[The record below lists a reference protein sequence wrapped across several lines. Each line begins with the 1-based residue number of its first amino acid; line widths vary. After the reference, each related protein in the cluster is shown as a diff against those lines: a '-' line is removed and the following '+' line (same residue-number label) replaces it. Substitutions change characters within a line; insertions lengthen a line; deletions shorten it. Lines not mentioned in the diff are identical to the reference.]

1 MSRLN
6 WYLVLGGEN
15 HRDVYQSV
23 ECEVLSVPAKVQPL
37 PKFYAQ
43 NSPAEIT
50 TPIMLDYQVHQ
61 FTSENGNTYL
71 IATNEPL
78 SYFDIETEIKVSGIF
93 PLKYA

>member
-6 WYLVLGGEN
+6 DYLVLGGEH
-15 HRDVYQSV
+15 HRLVYQG
-23 ECEVLSVPAKVQPL
+23 EDCGVLSVPAKVQPL

-50 TPIMLDYQVHQ
+50 KPVMVNYQVHK
-61 FTSENGNTYL
+61 FTSENGNTYF

-78 SYFDIETEIKVSGIF
+78 SGFDVETEIKVSGIS
-93 PLKYA
+93 PL